1 MALFDKKKLSM
12 TSAPK
17 AAMSSSAPKLM
28 AAPKTT
34 TSAPKTT
41 FSAPKS
47 TMSTTSSPMDLMD
60 RGKGRKKKGGSSGRS
75 KNKKTGLLGGGC
87 KGLGAMP
94 GGRGRR

>member
-1 MALFDKKKLSM
+1 
-12 TSAPK
+12 
-17 AAMSSSAPKLM
+17 
-28 AAPKTT
+28 
-34 TSAPKTT
+34 
-41 FSAPKS
+41 
-47 TMSTTSSPMDLMD
+47 MSTTSSPMDLMD

>member
-1 MALFDKKKLSM
+1 MALFDKKKLAT

-17 AAMSSSAPKLM
+17 AAMSASAPKLM

-34 TSAPKTT
+34 M
-41 FSAPKS
+41 SAPKS
-47 TMSTTSSPMDLMD
+47 TMSTTSAPMDLMD

-75 KNKKTGLLGGGC
+75 KSRKTGLLGGGC